1 MSSKMNY
8 KKGFKKNGGIFH
20 TFQNP
25 PTPLANCGKKRN
37 NMVLKSFLSKIKP
50 FCKKI
55 FFPIEKVQNTFKF
68 QDLANLAA
76 IWISEIF

>member
-8 KKGFKKNGGIFH
+8 KKGFKKKMVEFSTLFKTH
-20 TFQNP
+20 P
-25 PTPLANCGKKRN
+25 PRSQSVGKKRN

-55 FFPIEKVQNTFKF
+55 FFPIEKVQNTF
-68 QDLANLAA
+68 QDLMELEA

>member
-8 KKGFKKNGGIFH
+8 KKGFKKKWWNFPH
-20 TFQNP
+20 FSK
-25 PTPLANCGKKRN
+25 PTHPARKVWEKRN

-68 QDLANLAA
+68 
-76 IWISEIF
+76 